1 MDIEDINKMWANDC
15 KIDELNL
22 GGEAAKIPQLHSKY
36 YRLYISSSLKVKK
49 LRADLTMLEKAKF
62 EYYNGSMSEEELKD
76 RGWKPNPLKIIRTDI
91 NRYIDS
97 DKDIVSLS
105 LNIDYHLSIANYIED
120 ILRQINARNY
130 MISNAINWA
139 KFQQGIN

>member
-1 MDIEDINKMWANDC
+1 MDIEDINKMWAADC

-36 YRLYISSSLKVKK
+36 YKLYISSSLKVKK
-49 LRADLTMLEKAKF
+49 LRADLIMLEKAKF

-97 DKDIVSLS
+97 DKDIVTLS

>member
-1 MDIEDINKMWANDC
+1 MDIEEINKMWANDC
-15 KIDELNL
+15 KIDETNL

-36 YRLYISSSLKVKK
+36 YRLYINSSLKVKK

-62 EYYNGSMSEEELKD
+62 EYYNGSMSEEELKE

-97 DKDIVSLS
+97 DKDIINLS

-130 MISNAINWA
+130 MITNAINWA